1 MKEELKDKI
10 MTKPIE
16 ENEKLE
22 KENGLSSMNEQ
33 GEGGI
38 LDEETK
44 NQIINDLA
52 EKAAANGKKMLTY
65 TEVSDR
71 LGDMDIDKDQM
82 DDIYDS
88 LMNKGI
94 EVSMES
100 EPDDIELMEMD
111 DEEVD
116 DPEVEAVIAEKDVY
130 KRQTLSSDAWCCRNT
145 VR

>member
-22 KENGLSSMNEQ
+22 KENSLSSMNEQ

-52 EKAAANGKKMLTY
+52 ERRQQWQEDAHLYGGLRQA
-65 TEVSDR
+65 
-71 LGDMDIDKDQM
+71 GDMDIDKDQM

-88 LMNKGI
+88 
-94 EVSMES
+94 
-100 EPDDIELMEMD
+100 
-111 DEEVD
+111 
-116 DPEVEAVIAEKDVY
+116 
-130 KRQTLSSDAWCCRNT
+130 
-145 VR
+145 

>member
-1 MKEELKDKI
+1 M
-10 MTKPIE
+10 
-16 ENEKLE
+16 
-22 KENGLSSMNEQ
+22 
-33 GEGGI
+33 

-44 NQIINDLA
+44 AQIINDLM
-52 EKAAANGKKMLTY
+52 EKASSNGKKMLTY

-116 DPEVEAVIAEKDVY
+116 DPEVDAVIAENPDAKEIDSESTISKNIAVDDPVQHVSQGDR
-130 KRQTLSSDAWCCRNT
+130 KGSSPYGAGGD
-145 VR
+145 

>member
-65 TEVSDR
+65 TEVSD
-71 LGDMDIDKDQM
+71 L
-82 DDIYDS
+82 S
-88 LMNKGI
+88 LI
-94 EVSMES
+94 H
-100 EPDDIELMEMD
+100 I
-111 DEEVD
+111 
-116 DPEVEAVIAEKDVY
+116 
-130 KRQTLSSDAWCCRNT
+130 
-145 VR
+145 